1 MVHVVGAIIVRDG
14 LVLAAQRGVGRQ
26 LAGMW
31 EFPGGKVETGEAP
44 ATALAREIREELN
57 MDVRVDSH
65 FDTTIHSYPFARV
78 TLDTYFAELASGT
91 PVASEHAE
99 LRWCTA
105 NHLEELIRA
114 PADVP
119 RQIRGC
125 SWPRQSEC
133 RSRARAGSRRR
144 VGPRPTVRAGSPR
157 KR

>member
-1 MVHVVGAIIVRDG
+1 MEKLTHMVHVVGAIIIRDG
-14 LVLAAQRGVGRQ
+14 LILAAQRGVGRQ

-78 TLDTYFAELASGT
+78 TLDTYFAEIASGT

-105 NHLEELIRA
+105 NDLEELIWA

-119 RQIRGC
+119 AVHKLLVML
-125 SWPRQSEC
+125 
-133 RSRARAGSRRR
+133 RARELLPPQR
-144 VGPRPTVRAGSPR
+144 
-157 KR
+157 